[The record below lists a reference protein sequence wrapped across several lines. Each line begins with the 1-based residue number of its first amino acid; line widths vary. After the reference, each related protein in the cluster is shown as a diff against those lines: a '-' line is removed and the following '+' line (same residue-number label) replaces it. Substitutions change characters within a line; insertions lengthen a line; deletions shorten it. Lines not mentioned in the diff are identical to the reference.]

1 MYYIQEADKP
11 IFWLKLFDVI
21 TVSSDKIILPSAKKQ
36 TKLAEKTKK
45 ILDMSNCRKVVLSK
59 KVKEYLEYVNCLYSY
74 QIDIADGK
82 WLFEMLTLKALDFIV
97 KCKELKKEEIAIS
110 ILVNDLTEATLN
122 NIKSIAKQYKRINIV
137 TNHIEKYKKIEKM
150 LFDDYGVMVTIVNN
164 KKKSLTKSQ
173 IILNVDFPTDLINK
187 YNIYEEAIILN
198 LKRNVKIT
206 RKRFDGLCINDYQ
219 IAFPKARK
227 LDMDIVNKYDLVE
240 VYEAEFYKKMPY
252 KNVMEKLEKDGVEI
266 ISLSSKYSEL
276 K

>member
-11 IFWLKLFDVI
+11 IFWLKLFNII
-21 TVSSDKIILPSAKKQ
+21 TVSGDKIILPSAKKQ

-122 NIKSIAKQYKRINIV
+122 NIKNIAKQYKRINIV

-173 IILNVDFPTDLINK
+173 IILNVDFPTELINK

-219 IAFPKARK
+219 IAFHKARK